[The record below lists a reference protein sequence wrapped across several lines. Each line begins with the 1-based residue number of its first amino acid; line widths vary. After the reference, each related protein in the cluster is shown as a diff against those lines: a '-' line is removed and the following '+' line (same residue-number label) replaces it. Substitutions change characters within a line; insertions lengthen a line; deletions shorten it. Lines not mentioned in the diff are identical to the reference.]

1 MLFIAANVFVYK
13 IKIEKEANQNM
24 EETSIPDTTKNI
36 LDKLEEKYV
45 IVFVSVIVITI
56 LTVLFFFIQKNAF

>member
-1 MLFIAANVFVYK
+1 MLLIAANVFVYK

-24 EETSIPDTTKNI
+24 EETSISTSTKNI

-56 LTVLFFFIQKNAF
+56 LTILFFFIQKNVF

>member
-24 EETSIPDTTKNI
+24 EETSISTSTKNI

-56 LTVLFFFIQKNAF
+56 LTILFFFIQKNVF

>member
-24 EETSIPDTTKNI
+24 EETSTPVSTISI

-45 IVFVSVIVITI
+45 IVFVSVVVITI
-56 LTVLFFFIQKNAF
+56 LITLFYFIQKKVF